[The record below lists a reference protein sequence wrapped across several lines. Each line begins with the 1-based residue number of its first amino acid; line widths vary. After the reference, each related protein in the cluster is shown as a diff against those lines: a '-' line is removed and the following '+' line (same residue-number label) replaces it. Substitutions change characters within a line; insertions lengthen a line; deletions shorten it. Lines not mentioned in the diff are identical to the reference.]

1 VVICAIATIYNEG
14 DICGPSI
21 EHLLTLGVDRVY
33 VAHGPSTDDTLD
45 VLHGFGRAVVV
56 VDDPS
61 PVHLQP
67 QRTHELSE
75 RATADGAEWV
85 IPFDADEFVYPP
97 NHDTIRDALATV
109 SADVNKLVISC
120 FGHTDW
126 DHRHVKHRD
135 LPKVAWRAGLPI
147 QTTPGNHF
155 VVIDGQE
162 QYDVLWLRELQFRS
176 FEHMQRKVEER
187 CRTLDPALGH
197 SAGGHITR
205 LKGLNDV
212 DLLDAWNML
221 MSVETVL
228 DPIPLRWR

>member
-1 VVICAIATIYNEG
+1 MITAVATIYNEG
-14 DICGPSI
+14 DICGLSI
-21 EHLLTLGVDRVY
+21 EHLLAHGVDRIY

-45 VLHGFGRAVVV
+45 VLRSFGEAVTI

-61 PVHLQP
+61 PVHYQP
-67 QRTHELSE
+67 ERTRDLSE
-75 RATADGAEWV
+75 RASAEGATWV
-85 IPFDADEFVYPP
+85 IPFDADEFIYAPY
-97 NHDTIRDALATV
+97 HDTIADALATV
-109 SADVNKLVISC
+109 PDDVNKLVISC

-126 DHRHVKHRD
+126 DHRHVAHRD

-147 QTTPGNHF
+147 VTTPGNHF
-155 VVIDGQE
+155 VVIEGGE

-176 FEHMQRKVEER
+176 FAHMQRKVEER

-205 LKGLNDV
+205 LRDLNDV
-212 DLLDAWNML
+212 ELADAWQGL